1 MNCCD
6 ADGDMERL
14 ELSAMP
20 ATWLYNNVAPLEGG
34 VAIVSR
40 VRVFPVDDVAVII
53 VKPAVCGVIVVVVV
67 PLVVV
72 VVAVA
77 TEGTLD
83 DIATFVYVFDTV
95 NAGVVV

>member
-20 ATWLYNNVAPLEGG
+20 ATWLYNNTTPLEGG
-34 VAIVSR
+34 VAIVNR

-53 VKPAVCGVIVVVVV
+53 VEPALNGAIVMMVV
-67 PLVVV
+67 PLV
-72 VVAVA
+72 AVA
-77 TEGTLD
+77 TVGTLD
-83 DIATFVYVFDTV
+83 VIATFVYVFETT
-95 NAGVVV
+95 NAMVFV